1 MTPLHDIEAACI
13 GCAIYESPAR
23 GQHVCPAL
31 QRQIEEAEA
40 AQQAALLRSL
50 VRAEAPNG
58 PPGLVELVCA
68 EAVPSRTPLAL
79 PPGPSTASVPSDDKK
94 EVAHVEVSRAVR

>member
-1 MTPLHDIEAACI
+1 MTPPRDIEAACV

-40 AQQAALLRSL
+40 AQQAELLRSL

-58 PPGLVELVCA
+58 PPGLIELVCA
-68 EAVPSRTPLAL
+68 EAVRSRTPLAL
-79 PPGPSTASVPSDDKK
+79 PPGPSAAPVSSDNRK
-94 EVAHVEVSRAVR
+94 EAVRVDVSRAV